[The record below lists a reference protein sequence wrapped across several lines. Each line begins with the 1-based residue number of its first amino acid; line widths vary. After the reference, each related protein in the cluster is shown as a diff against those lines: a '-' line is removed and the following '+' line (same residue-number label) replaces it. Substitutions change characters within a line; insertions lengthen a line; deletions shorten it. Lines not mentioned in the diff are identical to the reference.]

1 MSKKIQKGVEQ
12 YVETQLDCRVISSKP
27 EQNYSELGVDV
38 TIWNVKTNDGSWWVA
53 SSDSLPM
60 NLYPQDKAYYFSTDE
75 VFSFH
80 FGLMLR
86 LLNDDSS
93 RAESIIDDIAKGVE
107 LMSQVRRKLDLT
119 AEKLLQ
125 AVELEEIQAI
135 GVMCRETLL
144 TLMEHIFSPAYLK
157 DNEEIPKKSDFK
169 NKCKIT
175 LDSLLAGS
183 DNAELRDHMRKL
195 SYSAWEYSNEVTH
208 STSKSNQDAAIALSL
223 CTAVVSVFENLL
235 DKFNDPVAELKCK
248 RCGSK
253 HLSVA
258 KNDENSQLLIICD
271 RCNYGFL
278 KPE

>member
-1 MSKKIQKGVEQ
+1 MSKEIQKRVEQ
-12 YVETQLDCRVISSKP
+12 YIETQLDCKVVSSKP
-27 EQNYSELGVDV
+27 EHNYNELGVEV

-60 NLYPQDKAYYFSTDE
+60 NFYPQDKAYYFSTDE

-86 LLNDDSS
+86 LLNDDS
-93 RAESIIDDIAKGVE
+93 RRVESIIDDIAKGVE
-107 LMSQVRRKLDLT
+107 LMSQIRRKLDLT

-144 TLMEHIFSPAYLK
+144 TLMENIFSPVYLK

-175 LDSLLAGS
+175 LDSLMAGS

-195 SYSAWEYSNEVTH
+195 SYSAWEFANEVTH
-208 STSKSNQDAAIALSL
+208 STSKSYQDAAIALSL

-248 RCGSK
+248 KCGSK
-253 HLSVA
+253 RLSVA
-258 KNDENSQLLIICD
+258 KNDENSHLLIICD

>member
-1 MSKKIQKGVEQ
+1 MSREVQKRVEQ
-12 YVETQLDCRVISSKP
+12 YVEKQLDCKVVGSKP
-27 EQNYSELGVDV
+27 EQNYNELGVEV
-38 TIWNVKTNDGSWWVA
+38 TIWNVKTDDGSWWVA
-53 SSDSLPM
+53 SSDNLPM

-93 RAESIIDDIAKGVE
+93 RTESIIDDIAKGVE
-107 LMSQVRRKLDLT
+107 LMSQIRRKLDLT

-125 AVELEEIQAI
+125 VVELEEIQAI

-144 TLMEHIFSPAYLK
+144 TLMENIFSPDYLK
-157 DNEEIPKKSDFK
+157 DKEEIPKKSDFK
-169 NKCKIT
+169 NKSRIS

-183 DNAELRDHMRKL
+183 ENAELRDHMRKL
-195 SYSAWEYSNEVTH
+195 SYSAWEFANEVTH
-208 STSKSNQDAAIALSL
+208 STSKSYQDAAIALSL

-248 RCGSK
+248 KCGSK
-253 HLSVA
+253 RLSVA
-258 KNDENSQLLIICD
+258 KNDENSHLLIICD